1 MKKELFFLI
10 LAFIGG
16 VLFRLW
22 FISLSPQPF
31 GWDQYEYEMYAAK
44 IFSHPWMMASH
55 SYRSYPYPLL
65 LALFYKVVGFGNHQA
80 VFLLQAVMDSFVGIM
95 IYMILRI
102 LRSRAGL
109 IGLILYLINPFTSG
123 YVGVLLAEVMTGFFI
138 TGTILLG
145 MVFVKKANLV
155 NGIMFGLFAG
165 LAAETRN
172 AAFVWAAIPVGLAL
186 MINSKSEYRNPKQ
199 YQNSN
204 VQNSKQKHVLFRIWN
219 FFRFEFVSN
228 FVLRASNLSVCIGFL
243 LTLLYPLVT
252 NWREYHELNVTTVDS
267 ILARELFNGAIL
279 SRLPPFTYVYPPEV
293 QNMYGEYYSEY
304 DPGRTTRER
313 KAMADKYMGKAW
325 AIIKRDPR
333 GYLQNRIEKMWY
345 VWQKENIF
353 FYTEP
358 GFERHRMVT
367 YWGNSALLLLA
378 ACGLWFWPKKGSFVR
393 WSIIGTIL
401 YGTLAFSVTHA
412 EYRLTIPFYP
422 LLILAASVGIAAVIN
437 HVRNV

>member
-1 MKKELFFLI
+1 MKKEWYFIIAALI
-10 LAFIGG
+10 FG

-44 IFSHPWMMASH
+44 IFRHPWMMASH

-65 LALFYKVVGFGNHQA
+65 LALFYNVVGFGNHQA
-80 VFLLQAVMDSFVGIM
+80 VFLLQAVMDSLVGLM
-95 IYMILRI
+95 IYVILRYGMKNK
-102 LRSRAGL
+102 STAW
-109 IGLILYLINPFTSG
+109 IGLLLYSINPFTAG

-172 AAFVWAAIPVGLAL
+172 AAFLWTIVPIGLAAL
-186 MINSKSEYRNPKQ
+186 LVPFAKKKLAFISIVVGM
-199 YQNSN
+199 
-204 VQNSKQKHVLFRIWN
+204 
-219 FFRFEFVSN
+219 
-228 FVLRASNLSVCIGFL
+228 FL
-243 LTLLYPLVT
+243 TMVYPLVT
-252 NWREYHELNVTTVDS
+252 NWRDYHELNVTTVDDFY
-267 ILARELFNGAIL
+267 AKEFFQGALIKT
-279 SRLPPFTYVYPPEV
+279 LPPFTYSYPAESV
-293 QNMYGEYYSEY
+293 RMWMEYYSEY
-304 DPGRTTRER
+304 DPGRSRLERRQMAQKYYR
-313 KAMADKYMGKAW
+313 KARDLISADPV
-325 AIIKRDPR
+325 D
-333 GYLQNRIEKMWY
+333 YLKVRFFKMWY

-358 GFERHRMVT
+358 GFERHRT
-367 YWGNSALLLLA
+367 LIYYGNAFLLTVA
-378 ACGLWFWPKKGSFVR
+378 VFGLIFWPRLQPQRVSPFEAKFVR

-401 YGTLAFSVTHA
+401 YGTLAFSLTHA

-422 LLILAASVGIAAVIN
+422 LLIAAAAVGIAALYN